1 MRRRGHARPKVEL
14 LVRRVVRRRNRGV
27 LSSGGVAYR
36 ATTAVLGLGG
46 SRVRAAGGSR
56 LAGEWMCLASVGA
69 FTFLMVLLVG
79 LVGPGSGMGDEPVPA
94 GTAVVQVRTGDTLWG
109 LAERF
114 APASDPRLVVDR
126 IAQMNGLNGVTA
138 EVGRPLVVPMERP

>member
-1 MRRRGHARPKVEL
+1 
-14 LVRRVVRRRNRGV
+14 
-27 LSSGGVAYR
+27 
-36 ATTAVLGLGG
+36 
-46 SRVRAAGGSR
+46 
-56 LAGEWMCLASVGA
+56 MCLASVGA

-79 LVGPGSGMGDEPVPA
+79 LVGPVGGMGAEPVPA
-94 GTAVVQVRTGDTLWG
+94 GTAVVQVRTGDTLWE

-126 IAQMNGLNGVTA
+126 IAQMNGLSGVTA

>member
-1 MRRRGHARPKVEL
+1 
-14 LVRRVVRRRNRGV
+14 
-27 LSSGGVAYR
+27 
-36 ATTAVLGLGG
+36 
-46 SRVRAAGGSR
+46 
-56 LAGEWMCLASVGA
+56 MCLASVGA